1 MKKIKFWMVFVT
13 FILSFLIH
21 FAHVLYPSI
30 LTSIFAPVNESV
42 WEHMK
47 IIYTCILIS
56 SLIEYFIY
64 KKKSISFN
72 NFLISIPITS
82 ILSIIIYLILYIP
95 LELLFGHS
103 LFLAA
108 FLLFIIYII
117 AQIISYYILNFKKIK
132 YGNIIGIILII
143 VSYIIFT
150 YLTYNPI
157 KNDLFLDTQTNTYGL
172 EK

>member
-1 MKKIKFWMVFVT
+1 MKKIKILSVFIT
-13 FILSFLIH
+13 FVLSFLIH
-21 FAHVLYPSI
+21 FLYNIYPSI
-30 LTSIFAPVNESV
+30 LTSILAPVNESV

-47 IIYTCILIS
+47 IIYTCILINS
-56 SLIEYFIY
+56 FIEYFIY
-64 KKKSISFN
+64 KSKNISFN

-103 LFLAA
+103 LALATI
-108 FLLFIIYII
+108 LLFIIYII
-117 AQIISYYILNFKKIK
+117 AQIISYYILNSNKIK

-157 KNDLFLDTQTNTYGL
+157 KNSLFLDTQTNTYGI